1 MRWTPKTGQSFSC
14 ITRFDKPQRQGF
26 KVIRERRSA
35 AFKKKVALEAIREK
49 KTINEIASAF
59 DVHPVQVGKWKKQ
72 LLEGLDDIF
81 ESSSRK
87 KKDSNNLAA
96 IDGSLHEKI
105 GRLTMELD
113 WLKKKLEHV

>member
-1 MRWTPKTGQSFSC
+1 M
-14 ITRFDKPQRQGF
+14 
-26 KVIRERRSA
+26 IRERRSA

-49 KTINEIASAF
+49 KTINEIASAYE
-59 DVHPVQVGKWKKQ
+59 VHPVQVGKWKKQ
-72 LLEGLDDIF
+72 LLDGIDGIF
-81 ESSSRK
+81 ESSSK
-87 KKDSNNLAA
+87 KKKESHEMAA

>member
-1 MRWTPKTGQSFSC
+1 M
-14 ITRFDKPQRQGF
+14 
-26 KVIRERRSA
+26 IRERRNA
-35 AFKKKVALEAIREK
+35 AFKKRVALEAIREK

-59 DVHPVQVGKWKKQ
+59 DVHPVQVSKWKKQ
-72 LLEGLDDIF
+72 LLEGVDGIF
-81 ESSSRK
+81 ESSSK
-87 KKDSNNLAA
+87 KKKEIHEMAA

>member
-1 MRWTPKTGQSFSC
+1 M
-14 ITRFDKPQRQGF
+14 
-26 KVIRERRSA
+26 VRERRNA
-35 AFKKKVALEAIREK
+35 AFKRKVALEAIREK

-72 LLEGLDDIF
+72 LLDGIDSIF
-81 ESSSRK
+81 ESSSRNK
-87 KKDSNNLAA
+87 KELQERSDNE
-96 IDGSLHEKI
+96 IYLHEKI